1 VTPLARKIAAR
12 IGAAGPLPF
21 SEFMRLA
28 LYDSEHGY
36 YLGHPFGPT
45 GDFYTA
51 AQLQPVFGAYV
62 STLAASLQ
70 PGYSAFVD
78 IGAGRADLAASFP
91 QNIYHQIEFSQS
103 LPKTKNAILFSNEL
117 FDALPVDLYQQDVL
131 LRVTRQGDEFRWYPH
146 PPREGVREVRP
157 QVEPLLTAAFHSLES
172 GSWIII
178 DYGYRQR
185 EWVRFPNGSLMSYR
199 RHLASNE
206 VLLHPGERDI
216 TAHVDWDHLI
226 AAARSAGWSLR
237 SFTTLRDSLMG
248 LGPDVLEGLNLL
260 GQMHLRTLLF
270 SFGESFDVL
279 ILDKK

>member
-1 VTPLARKIAAR
+1 MTPLARKIAAR
-12 IGAAGPLPF
+12 ISAEGPLPF

-28 LYDSEHGY
+28 LYDPEHGY
-36 YLGHPFGPT
+36 YLGQPFGPT

-62 STLAASLQ
+62 STLAASLL

-117 FDALPVDLYQQDVL
+117 FDALPVDLYQHDTL
-131 LRVTRQGDEFRWYPH
+131 LRVAYRDEAFHWYPH
-146 PPREGVREVRP
+146 PPREGVRELRSEVA
-157 QVEPLLTAAFHSLES
+157 PLLQAAYDSLAH
-172 GSWIII
+172 GVYIII

-185 EWVRFPNGSLMSYR
+185 EWARFPNGSLMSYR
-199 RHLASNE
+199 RHLASSE
-206 VLLHPGERDI
+206 VLLQPGERDL

-226 AAARSAGWSLR
+226 AAAQSVGWSLR
-237 SFTTLRDSLMG
+237 SFSTLRDSLMS

>member
-12 IGAAGPLPF
+12 IRSEGPLPF

-28 LYDSEHGY
+28 LYDPEHGY
-36 YLGHPFGPT
+36 YLRQPFGPA

-51 AQLQPVFGAYV
+51 AQLQPVFGAYI
-62 STLAASLQ
+62 STLAASLL

-91 QNIYHQIEFSQS
+91 QNIYQPIEFSQP

-117 FDALPVDLYQQDVL
+117 FDALPVDLYQRDVL
-131 LRVTRQGDEFRWYPH
+131 LRVACHGDEFRWYPH

-157 QVEPLLTAAFHSLES
+157 QVAPLLAAAYDSLS
-172 GSWIII
+172 HGVYIII

-185 EWVRFPNGSLMSYR
+185 EWARFPNGSLMSYR
-199 RHLASNE
+199 RHLASSE
-206 VLLHPGERDI
+206 VLLQPGERDL

-226 AAARSAGWSLR
+226 AAARSAGWSHR
-237 SFTTLRDSLMG
+237 SFTTLRGSLMS

-260 GQMHLRTLLF
+260 GPMHLRTLLF
-270 SFGESFDVL
+270 NFGESFDVL